1 MSVQAATF
9 RTAIKLYLLGDEL
22 QARLKE
28 EEEGKALLIGW
39 D

>member
-1 MSVQAATF
+1 MSAQAATF
-9 RTAIKLYLLGDEL
+9 RTAIELYLPGDEL

-28 EEEGKALLIGW
+28 EEGKVLLIGW